1 MKYLVLFDIDGTIL
15 KFKHSIAKKIFAEEL
30 EKILNL
36 KIPEKALP
44 DFHGMTDLQII
55 KNICFNI
62 GYSYNELSKNLSSL
76 WENLYN
82 IFLNYSNN
90 DNIYILPG
98 IRELIEILNKDNDF
112 ILGLLTGNFKKNAY
126 LKIRTVGLEE
136 YFQLG
141 AFGCDT
147 EDRNLLPPIAI
158 ERANKF
164 INKENLFNNS
174 NTIIIGD
181 TFRDIQCAK
190 VNNIACISVCTGYQS
205 YEELIKLNPEAIF
218 NDLSNTFLI
227 KDTIIRLINEK
238 NYYSN

>member
-55 KNICFNI
+55 KNICLNI
-62 GYSYNELSKNLSSL
+62 GYSYNELSKNLSNL

-82 IFLNYSNN
+82 IFLSYSNN
-90 DNIYILPG
+90 ENIYLMPG
-98 IRELIEILNKDNDF
+98 IKELIEVLNYDNDF

-126 LKIRTVGLEE
+126 LKIKTVGLEE
-136 YFQLG
+136 YFQFG

-147 EDRNLLPPIAI
+147 EDRDLLPPIAI

-190 VNNIACISVCTGYQS
+190 ANNIACISVCTGYQS
-205 YEELIKLNPEAIF
+205 YEELAKLNPEAIF
-218 NDLSNTFLI
+218 NDLTNTFLI
-227 KDTIIRLINEK
+227 KDTIIRLLNEK